1 MGTCTIKINKEART
15 VIESAV
21 VKKKFEKTPATPD
34 ENINFKFIKSETGK
48 GLSCTRNDFE
58 VEGLFPSI
66 SEDPFA
72 EKPLTFN
79 GRNSNKNF
87 VLSNIGITCRKG
99 LKDGLNQDN
108 FFLASRKNL
117 LIAGIFDGHGENGHK
132 IASLARKFVN
142 RFIWEDND
150 LSQNPIIS
158 LQNVFRKTQEEIT
171 KKCLK
176 TNVDCSYSGC
186 SATVIIY
193 QNSSFYIANIG
204 NCRAYISK
212 RLQEKLITIPLT
224 NDHNLA
230 DPSEKAR
237 IQSHSNISCFS
248 LLSTGSD
255 KEKSENIDRQFN
267 LNVTRAFGDTKFMD
281 FGVISEPF
289 ISEFKLLGDEYSIVL
304 CSQGAWEL
312 VKTSEISKILEEN
325 NLENFTNILANL
337 AWSRWID
344 EYNDL
349 VEDITAIV
357 IPI

>member
-1 MGTCTIKINKEART
+1 MGTCSIKINKEART

-34 ENINFKFIKSETGK
+34 MNINFKLIKAETGK

-79 GRNSNKNF
+79 GHNSNKNF
-87 VLSNIGITCRKG
+87 SLSNIGITCRKG

-117 LIAGIFDGHGENGHK
+117 LIAGIFDGHGENGHM
-132 IASLARKFVN
+132 IASLAKKFAN
-142 RFIWEDND
+142 RFMWEDND
-150 LSQNPIIS
+150 LTQNPIIS

-176 TNVDCSYSGC
+176 SNVDCSYSGC
-186 SATVIIY
+186 SATVVIY

-204 NCRAYISK
+204 NCRAFISK
-212 RLQEKLITIPLT
+212 RLQDKLITIPLT

-230 DPSEKAR
+230 NPGEKAR
-237 IQSHSNISCFS
+237 IQARSNIS
-248 LLSTGSD
+248 LPSTEPD
-255 KEKSENIDRQFN
+255 KEKEVNIDNPSFN
-267 LNVTRAFGDTKFMD
+267 LNVTRAFGDIKYAD

-289 ISEFKLLGDEYSIVL
+289 ISECKLVGDEYSIIL
-304 CSQGAWEL
+304 CSQGAWEFI
-312 VKTSEISKILEEN
+312 KASEISKILEEN
-325 NLENFTNILANL
+325 TSENSTNILANL

-344 EYNDL
+344 QYSDL